1 MARVARC
8 ALCGRSAQP
17 AGEKWACSSQECPM
31 YFVDMFTESW
41 DCLQRAIVAKVK
53 GGKVVGK

>member
-17 AGEKWACSSQECPM
+17 AGDKRSCPNQECPM
-31 YFVDMFTESW
+31 YFVDLFEQTW
-41 DCLQRAIVAKVK
+41 NCLQRAIAAKVK
-53 GGKVVGK
+53 GGKVAGK